1 MSKITHRCVVDR
13 ALFGAEWGE
22 LPSHVSC
29 AKSIK
34 IPDGDDD
41 DDDDRSSEKRTIS
54 YTINWSMELT
64 CIIEKDGPVT
74 IMHYPHGQPYVSH
87 RYTSLSEARP
97 HLLRGLEHLRGD
109 T

>member
-13 ALFGAEWGE
+13 GLFGTDWGE

-29 AKSIK
+29 AKLIK
-34 IPDGDDD
+34 TPDAEDDD
-41 DDDDRSSEKRTIS
+41 DKRTREKRTIS

-74 IMHYPHGQPYVSH
+74 IMNYPHGQPYISH

-97 HLLRGLEHLRGD
+97 HLLRALEHLRGD